1 MIYGYARVST
11 ATQGRDGN
19 SLEDQVAALERYGC
33 QKIVQEAFTGKTMDR
48 PKFLRLLEEL
58 QEGDTLV
65 VCKLDRF
72 ARTAIEGVQTVREL
86 FERGIRVH
94 ILNMGLI
101 ENTLTGNL
109 ILTVMLAFAEYAR
122 GMIVERTQTGK
133 AAARQ
138 EPNFKDG
145 RPKKFTPEQIELA
158 LSLLEQGKTYRQIT
172 AMTGISKV
180 SVNPTPVLSVF
191 RRCATISVSC
201 LRVSATA
208 WDSQRYGGYEHEQCV
223 TGNEY
228 GSDDG

>member
-48 PKFLRLLEEL
+48 PKFLRLLEDL

-86 FERGIRVH
+86 FERSVRVH

-109 ILTVMLAFAEYAR
+109 ILTVMLAFAEYER

-138 EPNFKDG
+138 DPNFKDG

-172 AMTGISKV
+172 AMTGISKSTLV
-180 SVNPTPVLSVF
+180 RAKRVIQK
-191 RRCATISVSC
+191 CI
-201 LRVSATA
+201 LR
-208 WDSQRYGGYEHEQCV
+208 
-223 TGNEY
+223 
-228 GSDDG
+228 

>member
-33 QKIVQEAFTGKTMDR
+33 QKIVQEAFTGKTMER

-86 FERGIRVH
+86 FERGVRVH

-109 ILTVMLAFAEYAR
+109 ILTVMLAFAEYER

-138 EPNFKDG
+138 DPNFKDG
-145 RPKKFTPEQIELA
+145 RPKKFTPEQIALA
-158 LSLLEQGKTYRQIT
+158 LDLLEQGKTYRQIT
-172 AMTGISKV
+172 AMTGISKSTLIRAKKHV
-180 SVNPTPVLSVF
+180 ICQL
-191 RRCATISVSC
+191 IS
-201 LRVSATA
+201 
-208 WDSQRYGGYEHEQCV
+208 
-223 TGNEY
+223 
-228 GSDDG
+228 

>member
-19 SLEDQVAALERYGC
+19 SLEDQVAALEKYGC
-33 QKIVQEAFTGKTMDR
+33 QEIIEEAFSGKTMER
-48 PKFLRLLEEL
+48 PKFQRLLDRL

-86 FERGIRVH
+86 FERGVRVH

-109 ILTVMLAFAEYAR
+109 ILTVMLAFAEYER

-133 AAARQ
+133 AVARQ
-138 EPNFKDG
+138 DPNFRDG
-145 RPKKFTPEQIELA
+145 RPKKYTPQQIQLA
-158 LSLLEQGKTYRQIT
+158 LDLLEQGRTYRQIT
-172 AMTGISKV
+172 EMTGISK
-180 SVNPTPVLSVF
+180 STLI
-191 RRCATISVSC
+191 RAKR
-201 LRVSATA
+201 
-208 WDSQRYGGYEHEQCV
+208 
-223 TGNEY
+223 
-228 GSDDG
+228 